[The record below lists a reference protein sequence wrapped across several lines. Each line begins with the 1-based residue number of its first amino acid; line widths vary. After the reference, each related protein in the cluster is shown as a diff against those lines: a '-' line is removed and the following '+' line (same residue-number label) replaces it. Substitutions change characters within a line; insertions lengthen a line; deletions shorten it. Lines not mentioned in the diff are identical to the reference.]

1 MDPLT
6 KFEPVA
12 VSVNAGPPTVAALGE
27 MLVSDGPELVTVKVS
42 DPDVPLPGVVTVME
56 SEPGVLVSLA
66 VSVAV
71 NCVPL
76 TNVVVRVAPLTWTTD
91 VLTKFAPV
99 AVRVNGPFP
108 AMAEVGEIAVSVG
121 MVAVTVRASG
131 FEVQPPP
138 SELATVNDCCPARR
152 SLLLSWTLSCVA
164 LTKVVGRLLPLN
176 WACESEKKLVPVR
189 VMVCAEPAGTLEGE
203 IALRIGML
211 DELWSNVFSVVS
223 TFATVS
229 CRAGYEC
236 PTCGV
241 ENQLS
246 CPGVGSEK
254 PSIAVCPLDPG
265 TVKVEP

>member
-99 AVRVNGPFP
+99 AVRVTEPLP

-121 MVAVTVRASG
+121 VVPPVTVRVSG

-152 SLLLSWTLSCVA
+152 SVLLSWTLSCVA
-164 LTKVVGRLLPLN
+164 LTKVVGRMLPLN
-176 WACESEKKLVPVR
+176 WTCESEKKFVPVR
-189 VMVCAEPAGTLEGE
+189 VMVCPEPAGTLEGE
-203 IALRIGML
+203 IVPKIGML
-211 DELWSNVFSVVS
+211 EELCSNGFRM
-223 TFATVS
+223 AAS
-229 CRAGYEC
+229 CAAVACLARYEC
-236 PTCGV
+236 PT
-241 ENQLS
+241 
-246 CPGVGSEK
+246 
-254 PSIAVCPLDPG
+254 
-265 TVKVEP
+265 